1 LELSVPDHP
10 NESKVMALKTTP
22 SDSATS
28 TLKPTL
34 STVDAGALIV
44 GMVLGVGIFETP
56 ALVAANTANAQ
67 IALTAWFL
75 GGIMSLVGALCYAE
89 LATTFPHSGGAYHYL
104 QRAFGNKVGFL
115 FAWARMAVVQT
126 GSIALLAFVFGD
138 YTSQLLSLGEFSSA
152 IYAVSAV
159 LLLTWINV
167 IGINAGKW
175 TQNLLTA
182 AKILGLLMVIGV
194 GIFVVNA
201 QPVEA
206 PLPAS
211 KTTTFG
217 LAMVFVL
224 LTYGGWNEAAYL
236 SAEVRGARRNMVT
249 VLLGS
254 IAIITAIY
262 LLINF
267 AYLHGLGLVNMANS
281 QAPAADLMR
290 RGLGEGGAKF
300 LSFLIAIS
308 ALGAANAT
316 IFTGARSNY
325 ALGQDFRKF
334 ALLGRSSHKGI
345 PANALIV
352 QAVIAVLLVVLGAI
366 TRDGFKAMVEYTAPV
381 FWFFFLLTGIALF
394 VLRYREPEIH
404 RPFHVPVYPIV
415 PLLFCA
421 TCAYLLYSS
430 INYTGIGGTVGVIVL
445 LTGVPVL
452 LLGNRE

>member
-1 LELSVPDHP
+1 
-10 NESKVMALKTTP
+10 MASKTTL
-22 SDSATS
+22 SESAIS
-28 TLKPTL
+28 APKPTL

-44 GMVLGVGIFETP
+44 GMVVGVGIFETP
-56 ALVAANTANAQ
+56 ALVAANAANAQ
-67 IALTAWFL
+67 VALTAWLL

-89 LATTFPHSGGAYHYL
+89 LATTFPHAGGTYHYIH
-104 QRAFGNKVGFL
+104 RAFGDKLAFL

-138 YTSQLLSLGEFSSA
+138 YISQLFSLGDYSSA
-152 IYAVSAV
+152 IYAFFAV
-159 LLLTWINV
+159 VVLTFLNV

-182 AKILGLLMVIGV
+182 AKVLGLLLVIGA
-194 GIFVVNA
+194 GIFLA
-201 QPVEA
+201 TAE
-206 PLPAS
+206 PAS
-211 KTTTFG
+211 AAATSTKTTTTFG

-236 SAEVRGARRNMVT
+236 SAEVRGARRNMVK

-262 LLINF
+262 LLINL
-267 AYLHGLGLVNMANS
+267 AYLHGLGIVGMANS
-281 QAPAADLMR
+281 KAPAAELMR
-290 RGLGEGGAKF
+290 RALGDGGAKF
-300 LSFLIAIS
+300 LSFLIAVS

-334 ALLGRSSHKGI
+334 AFLGRWSSKST
-345 PANALIV
+345 PANALLV
-352 QAVIAVLLVVLGAI
+352 QAGVALLLIILGAI
-366 TRDGFKAMVEYTAPV
+366 TRNGFKAMVEYTAPV
-381 FWFFFLLTGIALF
+381 FWFFFLLSGIALF
-394 VLRYREPEIH
+394 VLRRREPEIH
-404 RPFHVPVYPIV
+404 RPFRVPFYPIT

-430 INYTGIGGTVGVIVL
+430 INYTGVNGTVGVLVL
-445 LTGVPVL
+445 LTGIPIL
-452 LLGNRE
+452 LLGNKQ